1 MQSPGCVAAGE
12 CLPLCVQQPGSILHD
27 LDVFMVDFVSCL
39 LQNTAE
45 PRVAWLEE
53 QLRSLGLSDGPA
65 ATGLVVG
72 SLCLGQ
78 FSVDNNW

>member
-1 MQSPGCVAAGE
+1 M
-12 CLPLCVQQPGSILHD
+12 
-27 LDVFMVDFVSCL
+27 
-39 LQNTAE
+39 QNTAE

-78 FSVDNNW
+78 FSADNNW